1 MTKAALAALI
11 FIVATGSAAVW
22 YRHDS
27 DTHLPPL
34 RTADIVRGDLEFTI
48 NATGTVEP
56 EEVVDVGAQVAGKI
70 ESLGTDPRH
79 PERTIDYGSPVEV
92 GTVLARIDDSL
103 YASEVEQAQAQVES
117 AQALT
122 ESTAAQV
129 AEAEANVERAN
140 KDLLQLKA
148 KLFQAERDWKRAEDL
163 WASSRGAI
171 SEAEYDLARFTY
183 QAADAALG
191 VGNAAIT
198 QAAAQVTFAKA
209 NVAKTRADLSQAQA
223 SLRRA
228 QTNLGYCTIKSPV
241 QGVIVDRRINVGQTV
256 VSSLNSPSLFL
267 IAKDLKRLEVW
278 ASVNEADIGSIRSGQ
293 AVRFTVDAYPGHP
306 FHGVVAEDQPR
317 LNASMNQNIVTYTVV
332 VDTDNSE
339 GKLLPYLTADVEF
352 QVATHKDVL
361 TVPNAALRWHPSAER
376 LAAESLA
383 GAPAATPASESGDDA
398 SGKVTVWVQE
408 NNRLRPIQVQE
419 ILNDGTR
426 TEVAAAELQP
436 GARVVVGELYESAGS
451 ETTDPFS
458 PKMFGNSKRPPQ

>member
-1 MTKAALAALI
+1 M
-11 FIVATGSAAVW
+11 
-22 YRHDS
+22 
-27 DTHLPPL
+27 
-34 RTADIVRGDLEFTI
+34 
-48 NATGTVEP
+48 
-56 EEVVDVGAQVAGKI
+56 
-70 ESLGTDPRH
+70 
-79 PERTIDYGSPVEV
+79 
-92 GTVLARIDDSL
+92 
-103 YASEVEQAQAQVES
+103 
-117 AQALT
+117 
-122 ESTAAQV
+122 
-129 AEAEANVERAN
+129 
-140 KDLLQLKA
+140 
-148 KLFQAERDWKRAEDL
+148 
-163 WASSRGAI
+163 
-171 SEAEYDLARFTY
+171 ARFTY

-191 VGNAAIT
+191 VGNAAIL

-209 NVAKTRADLSQAQA
+209 NVARTRADLSQARA
-223 SLRRA
+223 TLRRS

-241 QGVIVDRRINVGQTV
+241 KGVIVDRRINVGQTV

-293 AVRFTVDAYPGHP
+293 TVRFTVDAFPGHT

-317 LNASMNQNIVTYTVV
+317 LNASMNQSIVTYTVV

-376 LAAESLA
+376 LASDGLA
-383 GAPAATPASESGDDA
+383 GVPAASPASDSADDA
-398 SGKVTVWVQE
+398 SGKGTLWVQE
-408 NNRLRPIQVQE
+408 SNRLRSVQVDE

-426 TEVAAAELQP
+426 TEVVATDLAA
-436 GARVVVGELYESAGS
+436 GARVIVGESYEAASS